1 MTRATEALRDET
13 PPSGPE
19 FPEPDDLAG
28 TAPAGPPAPPS
39 EDRGLHWMR
48 MLARYVRPHRRI
60 FITAAVLLL
69 ASSVLGLLQPLA
81 VQALIDGLTAGTE
94 AGQALAVLTGLVA
107 VAAVL
112 LGIGNYLT
120 LRTAEAV
127 VLDGRRGLIRHL
139 LRLSVPS
146 LRGQEPGDLLARVT
160 TDTMLLRQIA
170 SQALIDLLTGGLML
184 LGAVVLMAVVD
195 VVLLGVTVV
204 VTLLLVLIM
213 AVIMPRIRIAALRA
227 QESVGQMGAAL
238 ERILG
243 AFTTVKASG
252 MEAAEMARVDVSARS
267 AFQQGV
273 SLARWGSVAGTAAGL
288 AIQVAFL
295 VVLGLGGAR
304 VASGAMTVSA
314 LVAFLLYVA
323 YLTHPIIQLIGATTY
338 LQAGRAALSRIAE
351 VNALPAEPLDLPFP
365 AQDGLPA
372 ASATEP
378 RHPGRVVP
386 STPASVVFD
395 RVTFTY
401 PGRTEPAL
409 RDFSLVVPAGG
420 LTALVGPSGSGK
432 TTVLKLLERFYDP
445 QQGRVLFDE
454 RSLPD
459 WPLNDLRAGIG
470 YVEQDAAVLAGTLR
484 ENIVYAAPDAAEAEI
499 RAVLR
504 TTRLDPLLRRLGDDL
519 DAEIQH
525 RGVSLSGG
533 ERQRVAIA
541 RALLR
546 RPRLLLL
553 DEATSQLDAANEAAL
568 RDVIRDISGDTT
580 VIMVAH
586 RLSTV
591 LHAGQIVVLADG
603 TAQSSGTHAELLRK
617 SPLYA
622 ELAAEQSLA

>member
-1 MTRATEALRDET
+1 M
-13 PPSGPE
+13 
-19 FPEPDDLAG
+19 LAG
-28 TAPAGPPAPPS
+28 
-39 EDRGLHWMR
+39 
-48 MLARYVRPHRRI
+48 YVRPHRKT
-60 FITAAVLLL
+60 FVTAAVLLL

-81 VQALIDGLTAGTE
+81 VRALIDGLTTGTE
-94 AGQALAVLTGLVA
+94 AGRALVVLTALVA

-112 LGIGNYLT
+112 LGVGNYLT

-146 LRGQEPGDLLARVT
+146 LHSQEPGDLLARVT

-170 SQALIDLLTGGLML
+170 SQALIDLMTGGLML
-184 LGAVVLMAVVD
+184 LGAVALMAVVD

-204 VTLLLVLIM
+204 VVLLLVVVM
-213 AVIMPRIRIAALRA
+213 AVIMPRIRTAALRA
-227 QESVGQMGAAL
+227 QQAVGQMGAAL

-252 MEAAEMARVDVSARS
+252 MESAELARVDVSART
-267 AFQQGV
+267 AFKQGV
-273 SLARWGSVAGTAAGL
+273 SLARWGSVAGTTAGL

-295 VVLGLGGAR
+295 VVLGFGGAR
-304 VASGAMTVSA
+304 VASGAMTVSG

-323 YLTHPIIQLIGATTY
+323 YLTHPVIQLIGATTY
-338 LQAGRAALSRIAE
+338 LQTGRAALSRIAE
-351 VNALPAEPLDLPFP
+351 VNALPAEPLDLPIPSQATP
-365 AQDGLPA
+365 AEPTPPA
-372 ASATEP
+372 EP
-378 RHPGRVVP
+378 RTQPGSTVP
-386 STPASVVFD
+386 ATPASVIFD
-395 RVTFTY
+395 RVVFTY
-401 PGRTEPAL
+401 PGRAEPAL
-409 RDFSLVVPAGG
+409 RDFTLTVPAGG

-445 QQGRVLFDE
+445 QQGRVVFDE
-454 RSLPD
+454 RSLPG
-459 WPLNDLRAGIG
+459 WPLNSLRANIG
-470 YVEQDAAVLAGTLR
+470 YVEQDATVLAGTLR
-484 ENIVYAAPDAAEAEI
+484 ENIAYAAPDADEADI

-504 TTRLDPLLRRLGDDL
+504 TTRLDPLLQRLGGDL

-568 RDVIRDISGDTT
+568 RDVIREISGDTT

-591 LHAGQIVVLADG
+591 LNAVQIVVMEDG

-622 ELAAEQSLA
+622 ELAAEQALA

>member
-1 MTRATEALRDET
+1 MAQTMEAQPDT
-13 PPSGPE
+13 PQASE
-19 FPEPDDLAG
+19 AAQT
-28 TAPAGPPAPPS
+28 TASADRPAPPPQDGS
-39 EDRGLHWMR
+39 RHWMR
-48 MLARYVRPHRRI
+48 MLAGYIRPHRAT

-81 VQALIDGLTAGTE
+81 VRTLIDELTTGTE
-94 AGQALAVLTGLVA
+94 IGQALAIVTVLVS

-127 VLDGRRGLIRHL
+127 VLDGRRGLIRHM

-146 LRGQEPGDLLARVT
+146 MHSQAPGDLMARVT

-184 LGAVVLMAVVD
+184 AGAVVLMGVVD

-204 VTLLLVLIM
+204 VILLLVVTM

-227 QESVGQMGAAL
+227 QQSVGQMGAVL
-238 ERILG
+238 ERVFG

-252 MEAAEMARVDVSARS
+252 MEAAELARVDAQAR
-267 AFQQGV
+267 AAYQQGV
-273 SLARWGSVAGTAAGL
+273 SLARWGSVGGTAAGL

-295 VVLGLGGAR
+295 VVLGVGGAR
-304 VASGAMTVSA
+304 VAGGAMTVSA

-323 YLTHPIIQLIGATTY
+323 YLTHPVIQLMGATTY
-338 LQAGRAALSRIAE
+338 LQAGRAALSRIAQ
-351 VNALPAEPLDLPFP
+351 VNTLPAEPLDLPLPSQNPP
-365 AQDGLPA
+365 AKVARAEPDGGI
-372 ASATEP
+372 S
-378 RHPGRVVP
+378 
-386 STPASVVFD
+386 STPASVTFD
-395 RVTFTY
+395 QVTFTY
-401 PGRTEPAL
+401 PGRAEPAL
-409 RDFSLVVPAGG
+409 GDFTLTVPSGG

-445 QQGRVLFDE
+445 QQGRVLVDE
-454 RSLPD
+454 QSLAD
-459 WPLNDLRAGIG
+459 WPLNSLRANIG
-470 YVEQDAAVLAGTLR
+470 YVEQDVPVLAGTLR
-484 ENIVYAAPDAAEAEI
+484 ENVAYAAPDASEDDI

-504 TTRLDPLLRRLGDDL
+504 LTRLDPLLQRLGGDL

-546 RPRLLLL
+546 KPRLLLL

-568 RDVIRDISGDTT
+568 REVIREISGDTT
-580 VIMVAH
+580 VIVVAH

-591 LHAGQIVVLADG
+591 VHAAQIVVMVDG
-603 TAQSSGTHAELLRK
+603 TAQSAGTHAELLQND
-617 SPLYA
+617 PLYA
-622 ELAAEQSLA
+622 QLAAEQALA